1 MLCALHLLAA
11 TLDEDDLRRGRMQAA
26 QAKAR
31 KAISSGRMTSR
42 RYGASCTACRIYD
55 CSEQVPLVDNGIM
68 DHSPLKLAS
77 SKKRVVFRIQL
88 TTEAKDRIQGFS
100 DRLGITQIALTSK
113 IVEWFAN
120 QPDMVQAAIL
130 GLYPD
135 LIKTDVAE
143 MILAKMAGRNAA

>member
-1 MLCALHLLAA
+1 M
-11 TLDEDDLRRGRMQAA
+11 DD
-26 QAKAR
+26 
-31 KAISSGRMTSR
+31 ST
-42 RYGASCTACRIYD
+42 
-55 CSEQVPLVDNGIM
+55 
-68 DHSPLKLAS
+68 LKLPAA
-77 SKKRVVFRIQL
+77 KKRVVFRIQL
-88 TTEAKDRIQGFS
+88 TPEAKDRIEGFS